1 MELFKEHATILNLGR
16 DVQAQEWKEASTKIL
31 KSTSAM
37 HFSIK
42 KCKRFFLKR
51 NRQKTNIL
59 VRAEETYNNKQNV
72 YKSIC
77 KKGKFA
83 SQIIPAPVPMYV
95 KIKEAK
101 IKDVK
106 TLLTTHYGEEWEG
119 QPELKYFK
127 EVFARPAELQN
138 VVEEEMC
145 EMLEEASLLLI

>member
-1 MELFKEHATILNLGR
+1 MP
-16 DVQAQEWKEASTKIL
+16 
-31 KSTSAM
+31 
-37 HFSIK
+37 
-42 KCKRFFLKR
+42 
-51 NRQKTNIL
+51 
-59 VRAEETYNNKQNV
+59 TYNNKQNV

-77 KKGKFA
+77 NKGKFA
-83 SQIIPAPVPMYV
+83 SQIIPAPVSMYV

-119 QPELKYFK
+119 LPELKYFK

-145 EMLEEASLLLI
+145 EMLEEAPLLLI